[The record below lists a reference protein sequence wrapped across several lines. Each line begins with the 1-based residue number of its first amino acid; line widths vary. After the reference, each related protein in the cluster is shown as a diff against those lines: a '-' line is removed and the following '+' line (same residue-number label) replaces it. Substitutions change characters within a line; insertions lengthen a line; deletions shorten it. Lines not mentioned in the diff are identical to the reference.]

1 MVEGL
6 LVLSTNWYMM
16 SSKYSH
22 EVASIKDLVQFMA
35 KQFQQDNFINAGNFF
50 HCNSNNV
57 QTKEKQQEFINRYI
71 LRTDKQKTF
80 EKIFGGLVIRIEE
93 TNKPFEML
101 QNQLKRNLGGNYL
114 VPRGHSKIN
123 RNYHWCCW
131 QLWWHC
137 ATKKFS
143 EVLLHTYEL
152 CFTLTSY
159 PHQNGDHWTVPRH
172 DTINRRAHV

>member
-6 LVLSTNWYMM
+6 LILSTNWYMM

-35 KQFQQDNFINAGNFF
+35 KQFQQDNFINAGICF

-80 EKIFGGLVIRIEE
+80 EKIFGGLGLFVINHLKCYKISLKEIWEAITWCLGDIQKSTE
-93 TNKPFEML
+93 TIIDAV
-101 QNQLKRNLGGNYL
+101 GNCDDT
-114 VPRGHSKIN
+114 VPQRSTQK
-123 RNYHWCCW
+123 C
-131 QLWWHC
+131 
-137 ATKKFS
+137 
-143 EVLLHTYEL
+143 
-152 CFTLTSY
+152 CFTLMSY
-159 PHQNGDHWTVPRH
+159 PHQNGKW
-172 DTINRRAHV
+172 DTINRCCLLYLKYVT